1 MTRHA
6 SERRK
11 STINPVSAYSE
22 RRSPTSPTSPAA
34 QVSQITK
41 TEHFPTQN
49 AQQPTG
55 LSPIPRPA
63 TREESVVPRAMWVN
77 VKDDDPEIDVVF
89 NARLIHYCVN

>member
-11 STINPVSAYSE
+11 IAINPVNAYSE
-22 RRSPTSPTSPAA
+22 RRSSTSPTA

-41 TEHFPTQN
+41 TEHFPNQN
-49 AQQPTG
+49 AQQPTE

-89 NARLIHYCVN
+89 NARLIHYGVN

>member
-11 STINPVSAYSE
+11 STINPVNAYSE
-22 RRSPTSPTSPAA
+22 SRSPTSPAA

-41 TEHFPTQN
+41 TENFPTQN
-49 AQQPTG
+49 AQQPTE

-63 TREESVVPRAMWVN
+63 TRDESVVPRAMWVN

-89 NARLIHYCVN
+89 NARLIHYGVN